1 MSGTIRKTFMTTARL
16 FGKTLKRLTLIRTS
30 TKSLL
35 QIISRINLQRL
46 KKKLLDLQRNIWVMQ
61 LGNSRDTGISWKK
74 SKRTDKENY

>member
-16 FGKTLKRLTLIRTS
+16 FGKTLKRLTLTLIS

-46 KKKLLDLQRNIWVMQ
+46 KKKLLDLQRNILVAQ

-74 SKRTDKENY
+74 SKRTDKEN